1 MSVARWC
8 ACALLL
14 VLTAVPLS
22 LDGLQPTS
30 YGGWPALGFAVALFL
45 VAGAERRWLVV
56 VAETAVTTPALM
68 LGYDIALWRALLGS
82 LAVTVPALL
91 SQHLLTRERPAHH
104 LLDEVDSVRY
114 HLSTAVTAL
123 LCAGFAALAVVDSL
137 SSHDLGLSVLMAF
150 LAALTAQL
158 AVLPLLVPRSR
169 RRASGVV
176 IELTV
181 QRLLLTA
188 VMLVV
193 FLPSTSISL
202 AFLVFPVLGWAA
214 LRATRREAHI
224 QLFVVCVA
232 AYAFTFQGY
241 GPWAVPNEVVPED
254 LTPTLLYL
262 YMAACCYLIVPLTL
276 NVERLSRMTSQATRS
291 ATTIQ
296 RLLDSAS
303 GTLFIA
309 TDAIGRIT
317 HYNAGAEQALGYSQ
331 EEVLGQS
338 PGMFHTEEETARQAR
353 EMGVPNAYLEVV
365 LEMVSSGARRDW
377 EFVRKDGTRRM
388 TSLTL
393 SEVTDPEGGVLG
405 YIGAGEDITE
415 RVRAQEALTVAL
427 EREHAS
433 VQRLVEVDNVK
444 QDLVSNVSHEL
455 RTPITSISG
464 YAEVLVDGS
473 LGELNDEQADA
484 VRRIERNTGR
494 LGLLV
499 EDLLTLSRA
508 ETGPLDLDHGE
519 LDLRDVVA
527 EAFELLEDLVRARA
541 LDVRLEL
548 PEEPVVILGDAP
560 ALERVVMN
568 LMSNAIKFTP
578 DGGRV
583 TLTVRTT
590 ADGAELQVGD
600 TGIGIPEVDQDQLF
614 TRFFRASAANEQ
626 AIQGSGLGL
635 SIVHALVVQHGG
647 TVSVVSRP
655 GEGTTVTVLLPF
667 PPADREAS
675 AVP

>member
-1 MSVARWC
+1 MSVGRWWS
-8 ACALLL
+8 CALLL
-14 VLTAVPLS
+14 ALTAVPLS
-22 LDGLQPTS
+22 LEGLQPTS

-45 VAGAERRWLVV
+45 VAGPEYRWQVILAETV
-56 VAETAVTTPALM
+56 VATPALM
-68 LGYDIALWRALLGS
+68 LGYDVTVWRALFGT
-82 LAVTVPALL
+82 LALTMPALL
-91 SQHLLTRERPAHH
+91 SQHLLTRHRPAHL

-114 HLSTAVTAL
+114 HAGTAASAL
-123 LCAGFAALAVVDSL
+123 LCAGFAALAVVDSV
-137 SSHDLGLSVLMAF
+137 SSRDLGLSVLMAF
-150 LAALTAQL
+150 FGGLTAQL
-158 AVLPLLVPRSR
+158 AVLPLLVPPSR
-169 RRASGVV
+169 RRASGGM

-181 QRLLLTA
+181 QRLLLVA

-224 QLFVVCVA
+224 QLFAVCVA
-232 AYAFTFQGY
+232 AYGFTFRGY
-241 GPWAVPNEVVPED
+241 GPLAAPNDMVPED
-254 LTPTLLYL
+254 LNPTLLYL
-262 YMAACCYLIVPLTL
+262 FMAACCYLIVPLTL

-338 PGMFHTEEETARQAR
+338 PGMFHTEEETARQAK
-353 EMGVPNAYLEVV
+353 EMGVPNGYLEVV
-365 LEMVSSGARRDW
+365 LAMVKSGARRDW

-473 LGELNDEQADA
+473 LGELNQEQADA

-508 ETGPLDLDHGE
+508 ESGPLDLDHGE
-519 LDLRDVVA
+519 LDLREVVA
-527 EAFELLEDLVRARA
+527 EAFELLEDLVGARA

-548 PEEPVVILGDAP
+548 PEEQVIILGDAP

-568 LMSNAIKFTP
+568 LMSNSIKFTP

-583 TLTVRTT
+583 TVTVRPWEG
-590 ADGAELQVGD
+590 GAELLVSD
-600 TGIGIPEVDQDQLF
+600 TGIGIPESDQEQLF
-614 TRFFRASAANEQ
+614 TRFFRAAAANEQ

-647 TVSVVSRP
+647 TVSVVSHP
-655 GEGTTVTVLLPF
+655 GEGTTVTVRLPF
-667 PPADREAS
+667 PSSD
-675 AVP
+675 

>member
-1 MSVARWC
+1 M
-8 ACALLL
+8 
-14 VLTAVPLS
+14 
-22 LDGLQPTS
+22 
-30 YGGWPALGFAVALFL
+30 
-45 VAGAERRWLVV
+45 
-56 VAETAVTTPALM
+56 
-68 LGYDIALWRALLGS
+68 
-82 LAVTVPALL
+82 
-91 SQHLLTRERPAHH
+91 
-104 LLDEVDSVRY
+104 
-114 HLSTAVTAL
+114 
-123 LCAGFAALAVVDSL
+123 
-137 SSHDLGLSVLMAF
+137 
-150 LAALTAQL
+150 
-158 AVLPLLVPRSR
+158 
-169 RRASGVV
+169 
-176 IELTV
+176 
-181 QRLLLTA
+181 
-188 VMLVV
+188 
-193 FLPSTSISL
+193 
-202 AFLVFPVLGWAA
+202 
-214 LRATRREAHI
+214 
-224 QLFVVCVA
+224 
-232 AYAFTFQGY
+232 
-241 GPWAVPNEVVPED
+241 PED

-365 LEMVSSGARRDW
+365 LAMVSSGARRDW

-473 LGELNDEQADA
+473 LGELNEEQADA
-484 VRRIERNTGR
+484 VRRIERNTGTAR
-494 LGLLV
+494 PPGG
-499 EDLLTLSRA
+499 
-508 ETGPLDLDHGE
+508 GPAHPLPG
-519 LDLRDVVA
+519 RVGA
-527 EAFELLEDLVRARA
+527 ARPRPRRARPP
-541 LDVRLEL
+541 R
-548 PEEPVVILGDAP
+548 G
-560 ALERVVMN
+560 
-568 LMSNAIKFTP
+568 
-578 DGGRV
+578 GGRG
-583 TLTVRTT
+583 LRAARGPGPGARARRT
-590 ADGAELQVGD
+590 ARAARG
-600 TGIGIPEVDQDQLF
+600 
-614 TRFFRASAANEQ
+614 TRGHPR
-626 AIQGSGLGL
+626 
-635 SIVHALVVQHGG
+635 
-647 TVSVVSRP
+647 
-655 GEGTTVTVLLPF
+655 
-667 PPADREAS
+667 
-675 AVP
+675 

>member
-1 MSVARWC
+1 MSVGRWWS
-8 ACALLL
+8 CALLL
-14 VLTAVPLS
+14 ALTAVPLS
-22 LDGLQPTS
+22 LEGLQPTS

-45 VAGAERRWLVV
+45 VAGPEYRWQVALAETV
-56 VAETAVTTPALM
+56 VATPALM
-68 LGYDIALWRALLGS
+68 LGYDVTVWRALFGT
-82 LAVTVPALL
+82 LALTMPALL
-91 SQHLLTRERPAHH
+91 SQHLLTRHRPAHL

-114 HLSTAVTAL
+114 HAGTAASAL
-123 LCAGFAALAVVDSL
+123 LCAGFAALAVVDSV
-137 SSHDLGLSVLMAF
+137 SSRDLGLSVLMAF
-150 LAALTAQL
+150 FGGLTAQL

-169 RRASGVV
+169 RRASGGM

-181 QRLLLTA
+181 QRLLLVA

-224 QLFVVCVA
+224 QLFAVCVA
-232 AYAFTFQGY
+232 AYGFTFRGY
-241 GPWAVPNEVVPED
+241 GPLAAPNDVVPED

-262 YMAACCYLIVPLTL
+262 FMAACCYLIVPLTL

-353 EMGVPNAYLEVV
+353 EMGVPNGYLEVV
-365 LEMVSSGARRDW
+365 LAMVNSGARRDW
-377 EFVRKDGTRRM
+377 EFVRKDGTRRI

-473 LGELNDEQADA
+473 LGELNQEQADA

-508 ETGPLDLDHGE
+508 ESGPLDLDHGE
-519 LDLRDVVA
+519 LDLREVVA
-527 EAFELLEDLVRARA
+527 EAFELLEDLIGARA

-548 PEEPVVILGDAP
+548 PEEQVIILGDAP

-568 LMSNAIKFTP
+568 LMSNSIKFTP

-583 TLTVRTT
+583 TVTVRPWEG
-590 ADGAELQVGD
+590 GAELLVSD
-600 TGIGIPEVDQDQLF
+600 TGIGIPESDQEQLF
-614 TRFFRASAANEQ
+614 TRFFRAAAANEQ

-647 TVSVVSRP
+647 TVSVVSHP
-655 GEGTTVTVLLPF
+655 GEGTTVTVRLPF
-667 PPADREAS
+667 PSSD
-675 AVP
+675 

>member
-1 MSVARWC
+1 MSVARWWW
-8 ACALLL
+8 CALLL
-14 VLTAVPLS
+14 VLTAAPLT
-22 LDGLQPTS
+22 LEGLQPTS

-45 VAGAERRWLVV
+45 VAGSEHRWQVFVSETIVV
-56 VAETAVTTPALM
+56 VPALM
-68 LGYDIALWRALLGS
+68 AGYDISVGRALIGS

-91 SQHLLTRERPAHH
+91 AQYLLTRHRPAHL
-104 LLDEVDSVRY
+104 LLDEVDSIRY
-114 HLSTAVTAL
+114 HGATAISAS
-123 LCAGFAALAVVDSL
+123 LCAGFAALAVIGSL
-137 SSHDLGLSVLMAF
+137 SSRDLGLSVLMSF
-150 LAALTAQL
+150 LAGLTAQL
-158 AVLPLLVPRSR
+158 AVLPMLVAPSR
-169 RRASGVV
+169 RRAAAGLL
-176 IELTV
+176 ELNV
-181 QRLLLTA
+181 QRLLL
-188 VMLVV
+188 LVV
-193 FLPSTSISL
+193 LVVVFVPSTSISL
-202 AFLVFPVLGWAA
+202 AFVVFPVLGWGAH
-214 LRATRREAHI
+214 RATRREAHV
-224 QLFVVCVA
+224 QLFVVCA
-232 AYAFTFQGY
+232 TAYAFTFQGY
-241 GPWAVPNEVVPED
+241 GPFDAPNEVVPEE

-262 YMAACCYLIVPLTL
+262 FMAACCYLTVPMTV

-317 HYNAGAEQALGYSQ
+317 HYNAGAEQALGYTQ

-338 PGMFHTEEETARQAR
+338 PGIFHTAEETARQAR
-353 EMGVPNAYLEVV
+353 EMGVPDGYLEVV
-365 LEMVSSGARRDW
+365 LAMVRTGARRDW

-393 SEVTDPEGGVLG
+393 SEVTDPEGGVIG

-464 YAEVLVDGS
+464 YAEVLVDGT
-473 LGELNDEQADA
+473 LGELNQEQADA
-484 VRRIERNTGR
+484 VHRIERNTGR

-508 ETGPLDLDHGE
+508 ESGPLDLDHGE
-519 LDLRDVVA
+519 LDLREVVA
-527 EAFELLEDLVRARA
+527 EAFDLLEDLIRSRS
-541 LDVRLEL
+541 LDVRLDL
-548 PEEPVVILGDAP
+548 PEAPVLILGDAP

-583 TLTVRTT
+583 TLSVRTSQS
-590 ADGAELQVGD
+590 GAELLVSD
-600 TGIGIPEVDQDQLF
+600 SGIGIPQVDQEQLF

-647 TVSVVSRP
+647 TVSVESVP
-655 GEGTTVTVLLPF
+655 GEGTTVRVLLPF
-667 PPADREAS
+667 PPIG
-675 AVP
+675 

>member
-1 MSVARWC
+1 MSVARWW

-14 VLTAVPLS
+14 ALTAVPLS
-22 LDGLQPTS
+22 LEGLQPTS

-45 VAGAERRWLVV
+45 VAGSEYRWQVAL
-56 VAETAVTTPALM
+56 AETIVATPALM
-68 LGYDIALWRALLGS
+68 LGYDITVWRALVGT
-82 LAVTVPALL
+82 LALTIPALL
-91 SQHLLTRERPAHH
+91 SQHLLTRHRPAHL

-114 HLSTAVTAL
+114 HAGTAASAL
-123 LCAGFAALAVVDSL
+123 LCAGFAALAVVDSV
-137 SSHDLGLSVLMAF
+137 SSRDLGLSVLMAF
-150 LAALTAQL
+150 FGGLTAQL

-169 RRASGVV
+169 RRASGGM

-181 QRLLLTA
+181 QRLLLVA

-224 QLFVVCVA
+224 QLFAVCVA
-232 AYAFTFQGY
+232 AYGFTFRGY
-241 GPWAVPNEVVPED
+241 GPLAAPNDMVPED
-254 LTPTLLYL
+254 LNPTLLYL
-262 YMAACCYLIVPLTL
+262 FMAACCYLIVPLTL

-353 EMGVPNAYLEVV
+353 EMGVPNGYLEVV
-365 LEMVSSGARRDW
+365 LAMVKSGARRDW

-473 LGELNDEQADA
+473 LGELNQEQADA

-508 ETGPLDLDHGE
+508 ESGPLDLDHGE
-519 LDLRDVVA
+519 LDLREVVA
-527 EAFELLEDLVRARA
+527 EAFELLEDLIGARA

-548 PEEPVVILGDAP
+548 PEEQVIILGDAP

-568 LMSNAIKFTP
+568 LMSNSIKFTP

-583 TLTVRTT
+583 TVTVRPSEG
-590 ADGAELQVGD
+590 GAELLVSD
-600 TGIGIPEVDQDQLF
+600 TGIGIPESDQEQLF
-614 TRFFRASAANEQ
+614 TRFFRAAAANEQ

-647 TVSVVSRP
+647 TVSVVSHP
-655 GEGTTVTVLLPF
+655 GEGTTVTVRLPF
-667 PPADREAS
+667 PSSD
-675 AVP
+675 

>member
-45 VAGAERRWLVV
+45 VAGAERRWPVF
-56 VAETAVTTPALM
+56 VAETVVTTPALM
-68 LGYDIALWRALLGS
+68 LGYEIALWRGLLGS

-91 SQHLLTRERPAHH
+91 SQHLLTRERPAHL

-114 HLSTAVTAL
+114 HAATAASAL
-123 LCAGFAALAVVDSL
+123 LCAGFAALAVIDSL

-169 RRASGVV
+169 RHASGGV

-214 LRATRREAHI
+214 LRATRRETHV
-224 QLFVVCVA
+224 QLFVVCAA
-232 AYAFTFQGY
+232 AYAFTFEGY
-241 GPWAVPNEVVPED
+241 GPWAAPNDMVPDD

-276 NVERLSRMTSQATRS
+276 NVERLSRMTRQATRS

-303 GTLFIA
+303 GTLFIG

-365 LEMVSSGARRDW
+365 LAMVQSGARRDW

-473 LGELNDEQADA
+473 LGELNQEQADA

-508 ETGPLDLDHGE
+508 ESGPLDLDHGE
-519 LDLRDVVA
+519 LDLCEVVA
-527 EAFELLEDLVRARA
+527 EAFDLLEDLVRARS

-548 PEEPVVILGDAP
+548 PEEPVIVLGDAP

-568 LMSNAIKFTP
+568 LTSNAIKFTP
-578 DGGRV
+578 DGGAV
-583 TLTVRTT
+583 TLTVRRR
-590 ADGAELQVGD
+590 ADGAELRVAD
-600 TGIGIPEVDQDQLF
+600 TGIGIPEADQEQLF

-647 TVSVVSRP
+647 TVSVESQP
-655 GEGTTVTVLLPF
+655 GKGTTVRVLLPL
-667 PPADREAS
+667 PPAD
-675 AVP
+675 

>member
-1 MSVARWC
+1 MSVARWW

-14 VLTAVPLS
+14 ALTAVPLS
-22 LDGLQPTS
+22 LEGLQPTS

-45 VAGAERRWLVV
+45 VAGSEYRWQVALAETV
-56 VAETAVTTPALM
+56 VATPALM
-68 LGYDIALWRALLGS
+68 LGYDVTVWRALFGT
-82 LAVTVPALL
+82 LALTMPALL
-91 SQHLLTRERPAHH
+91 SQHLLTRHRPAHL

-114 HLSTAVTAL
+114 HAGTAASAV
-123 LCAGFAALAVVDSL
+123 LCAGFAALAVVDSV

-150 LAALTAQL
+150 LAGVTAQL

-169 RRASGVV
+169 RRASGGM

-181 QRLLLTA
+181 QRLLLVA

-224 QLFVVCVA
+224 QLFAVCVA
-232 AYAFTFQGY
+232 AYGFTFRGY
-241 GPWAVPNEVVPED
+241 GPLAAPNDMVPED

-262 YMAACCYLIVPLTL
+262 FMAACCYLIVPLTL

-353 EMGVPNAYLEVV
+353 EMGVPNGYLEVV
-365 LEMVSSGARRDW
+365 LAMVKSGARRDW

-473 LGELNDEQADA
+473 LGELNQEQADA

-508 ETGPLDLDHGE
+508 ESGPLDLDHGE
-519 LDLRDVVA
+519 LDLREVVA
-527 EAFELLEDLVRARA
+527 EAFELLEDLIGARA

-548 PEEPVVILGDAP
+548 PEEQVIILGDAP

-568 LMSNAIKFTP
+568 LMSNSIKFTP

-583 TLTVRTT
+583 TVTVRPWEG
-590 ADGAELQVGD
+590 GAELLVSD
-600 TGIGIPEVDQDQLF
+600 TGIGIPESDQEQLF
-614 TRFFRASAANEQ
+614 TRFFRAAAANEQ

-647 TVSVVSRP
+647 TVSVVSHP
-655 GEGTTVTVLLPF
+655 GEGTTVTVRLPF
-667 PPADREAS
+667 PSSD
-675 AVP
+675 